1 MDREIVVP
9 GQLLSDNTNES
20 GSGTYVKEGKVY
32 SLLYGV
38 ANVKNRISVIPF
50 SGKYIPSRKDFVI
63 GTVFETTSSNWI
75 FDIGSPYDGLLHVS
89 EYPRRVESSMMREI
103 FNIGDC
109 AILRIKDVDASMKI
123 ELTLREK
130 GLRKIKGGRL
140 LEVPPTK
147 VPRVIGHNGSMV
159 SMLKKETDCEIF
171 VGQNGRIWING
182 KDENMD
188 KLSEAIDLII
198 RESHTSGLTDKISQF
213 LQIKEEEEEDTKVGE
228 EVADVDIEQGE
239 VVEDINSPD
248 EEDGE
253 DTDKVDETSRK
264 VDQLLDAEEN

>member
-38 ANVKNRISVIPF
+38 TNVKNRISVIPF

-63 GTVFETTSSNWI
+63 GTVFEITSSNWI

-89 EYPRRVESSMMREI
+89 EYPRRIESSMMKEI
-103 FNIGDC
+103 LSIGDS

-140 LEVPPTK
+140 IEVPSSK

-159 SMLKKETDCEIF
+159 SMLKKETACEIF

-182 KDENMD
+182 KDEDMD
-188 KLSEAIDLII
+188 KLSEAIDIII

-213 LQIKEEEEEDTKVGE
+213 LEVDKGTEKEIEEEKVEEEDTDLE
-228 EVADVDIEQGE
+228 TAE
-239 VVEDINSPD
+239 S
-248 EEDGE
+248 E
-253 DTDKVDETSRK
+253 DTEDADETSRK
-264 VDQLLDAEEN
+264 VDQLLDTEEN

>member
-1 MDREIVVP
+1 MGREIVVP
-9 GQLLSDNTNES
+9 GQLLSDNANES
-20 GSGTYVKEGKVY
+20 GSGTYVKEGRVF

-38 ANVKNRISVIPF
+38 ANIKNKISVIPF

-63 GTVFETTSSNWI
+63 GIVFETTSSNWI

-89 EYPRRVESSMMREI
+89 EYPRRVESSKMREV
-103 FNIGDC
+103 FDIGDC

-140 LEVPPTK
+140 LEVPSTK
-147 VPRVIGHNGSMV
+147 VPRVIGQNGSMV

-188 KLSEAIDLII
+188 KLSEAIDMII
-198 RESHTSGLTDKISQF
+198 RESHISGLTDKISKF
-213 LQIKEEEEEDTKVGE
+213 LQAEGETEDINAYE
-228 EVADVDIEQGE
+228 EVKDTDIEQE
-239 VVEDINSPD
+239 EIVENANSAD
-248 EEDGE
+248 EEYSE
-253 DTDKVDETSRK
+253 
-264 VDQLLDAEEN
+264 DAEKVNESSSKANQLPDTEES